1 MLLTV
6 VDYGVGNLRSIAKSI
21 EKANSDNNLNYTIKV
36 SANANDVR
44 KSDKIVLPGQGSFKA
59 CKNGIKNI
67 EGLQDELDESVLIKK
82 KPIYGICAGMQLFAT
97 KGYEEDLDAVINNAL
112 FPSESREM
120 VVVKDIELY
129 SMCEHHLLPFI
140 GKCHVAYIPNGRVLG
155 LSKVARIVD
164 MFARRLQIQ
173 ENLVNQVAQTIE
185 KVTDASGVAV
195 IIEAKH
201 MCMMMRGVEK
211 QNSSMKTSAM
221 LGSFRTDQ
229 ATRTEFLALLNNQ

>member
-36 SANANDVR
+36 SANANDVK

-97 KGYEEDLDAVINNAL
+97 KGHEEETTKGLNWIPGEVNKLDLGSSNLKIPHMGWNDLKIENNSKVFKDINNKNHAY
-112 FPSESREM
+112 FIHSYEFIP
-120 VVVKDIELY
+120 KDKKNVSITTNY
-129 SMCEHHLLPFI
+129 
-140 GKCHVAYIPNGRVLG
+140 GKDVIAAVSL
-155 LSKVARIVD
+155 
-164 MFARRLQIQ
+164 
-173 ENLVNQVAQTIE
+173 ENIFGSQFHPE
-185 KVTDASGVAV
+185 KS
-195 IIEAKH
+195 
-201 MCMMMRGVEK
+201 
-211 QNSSMKTSAM
+211 QNTGIKILTN
-221 LGSFRTDQ
+221 
-229 ATRTEFLALLNNQ
+229 FLNL